1 MVFRKIFVGGKEGTI
16 RYGYKFKLV
25 D

>member
-1 MVFRKIFVGGKEGTI
+1 MIFRKIYAGGKEGTI

-25 D
+25 E